1 MLEKLHNHQVV
12 PSAPQS
18 CDDISQECAE
28 HYICLCVSGQELL
41 IPVSYVEQVASAA
54 TISLFPAATPYL
66 RGLFV
71 SRGDEITPVINLA
84 ALLGITGNG
93 AESGN
98 CCVVVSW
105 CGERFALL
113 VEAVTGLR
121 SYQSTHVESSHCD
134 FFSGGT
140 VIVSGVVKDAES
152 VFPIIDVKAIFQ
164 SVFSGEN
171 GDELMA

>member
-1 MLEKLHNHQVV
+1 MFEKLHNHQVV
-12 PSAPQS
+12 PGAPQS
-18 CDDISQECAE
+18 CDDISREYAE
-28 HYICLCVSGQELL
+28 HYICICVSGQELL

-54 TISLFPAATPYL
+54 TISLFPGATPYL

-71 SRGDEITPVINLA
+71 SRGDEITPVVNLA
-84 ALLGITGNG
+84 ALLGFTGNA
-93 AESGN
+93 AESVN

-113 VEAVTGLR
+113 VEAVTALR
-121 SYQSTHVESSHCD
+121 SYQSTHIESSHCD
-134 FFSGGT
+134 FFSDGT
-140 VIVSGVVKDAES
+140 LIVSGAIKDAES

-164 SVFSGEN
+164 TVFSRES